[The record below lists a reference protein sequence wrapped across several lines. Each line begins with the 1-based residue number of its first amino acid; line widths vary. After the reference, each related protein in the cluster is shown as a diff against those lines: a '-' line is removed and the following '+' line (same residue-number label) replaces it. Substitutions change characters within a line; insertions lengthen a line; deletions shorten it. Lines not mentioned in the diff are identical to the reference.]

1 MEDTMSSYSFSHQFY
16 QRWTCAPEPIRAAI
30 TQELKDI
37 TTLLQTETPFES
49 FVFST
54 HDLDAHLDNLY
65 ENHDAEQAI
74 AKAIADK
81 QAQARATA
89 EKERLEEQQ
98 KIQAAE
104 EAKRKAEAKIE
115 QETRLREEAEAA
127 QQAPQKNEPLAADKN
142 SSDKNNLDAK
152 TSITH
157 ANDTSKVTAPSV
169 DNVDKVDKVDNSAD
183 SNAAKAQPTEP
194 SNAVKADVNNNSNAS
209 SENKTV
215 SEHANVI
222 SGNAISDSHIA
233 NDKRIKEDSSIKT
246 INDKASAAIKLALKG
261 AKLNTTHQE
270 LIRELE
276 MQIDDYLSEQMML
289 MSENLKSWLRAEM
302 TQNLSE
308 DKVETNIESQKN

>member
-81 QAQARATA
+81 QAQARAAA

-104 EAKRKAEAKIE
+104 ETKRKAEAKIE
-115 QETRLREEAEAA
+115 EETRLREEAEAA

-142 SSDKNNLDAK
+142 NLDAK
-152 TSITH
+152 TAITH
-157 ANDTSKVTAPSV
+157 ANDTSKV
-169 DNVDKVDKVDNSAD
+169 DNSAD
-183 SNAAKAQPTEP
+183 GNAAKAQPTEP
-194 SNAVKADVNNNSNAS
+194 SNAVKTDVNNDSSAS

-215 SEHANVI
+215 SEHANTI

-233 NDKRIKEDSSIKT
+233 NDKRIKEDSSIKAV
-246 INDKASAAIKLALKG
+246 NDKASAAIKLALKD

-308 DKVETNIESQKN
+308 DKVETNKES